1 MGLFSFFNRKN
12 GAQVNKEA
20 MTPETPQTVLP
31 EIPENIFI
39 EKEKPQANY
48 TEETVTSNSVE
59 NGITLLFQF
68 LERNHESKGYDDAL
82 INPDT
87 THLQQNIEALKND
100 LERTIKRIK
109 TFYED
114 FIREINFHI
123 ESRTRSGMIDT
134 VEELTVK
141 KDTAVSHIQQIL
153 EIEEDAKNNKGLG
166 QGVIISYTRGFRNGL
181 AAISHHSIMKRNF

>member
-1 MGLFSFFNRKN
+1 MGLFSFFNRKE
-12 GAQVNKEA
+12 GAAGSKA
-20 MTPETPQTVLP
+20 LIPETPPLP
-31 EIPENIFI
+31 EIPENIFV
-39 EKEKPQANY
+39 ETEKPQANY
-48 TEETVTSNSVE
+48 SEQTVTASSVE

-87 THLQQNIEALKND
+87 MHLQQNIEALKND
-100 LERTIKRIK
+100 LERTIKKIK

-123 ESRTRSGMIDT
+123 ESRSRSGMVDT

-141 KDTAVSHIQQIL
+141 KDTALSHIQQIL
-153 EIEEDAKNNKGLG
+153 EIEEDAKNDKGLG